1 MLIPTRCSHDTGQG
15 KSLTDTLCARIT
27 PLDCDGTTTQLDI
40 AAQHRTPTHTDAEI
54 QLPPNGALLCR
65 YQESSNKPQKRM
77 KFFAVLVTACLAV
90 ATVDAQDFSWS
101 DCSSGTP
108 ILRIDEIEVE
118 PQPVRIPGIIYLTF
132 VSHASRTIYAPITV
146 RVKLMREVTI
156 DLYFRKFVHNITVP
170 CVSKIGSCTFEDA
183 CTEGFTDCPLHIGE
197 NTETRKPVD
206 LRSLPNIVA
215 LLTEGK
221 YYGRVQASDGATGEE
236 LFCLDVTSHL
246 TSGCSGLDC
255 VFGG

>member
-65 YQESSNKPQKRM
+65 YQG
-77 KFFAVLVTACLAV
+77 
-90 ATVDAQDFSWS
+90 
-101 DCSSGTP
+101 GTP